1 MLIAVAVSG
10 FVVYKFWFSA
20 KPDAEDVKP
29 VYTKLELTHVDLPEE
44 MVKFSFDHFPQL
56 YEALIT
62 FNREMELFEAE
73 IARID
78 EIAAQYPD
86 QKKIA
91 DKEKKIWVKTKETLK
106 KSFIKIE
113 KPVKET
119 YVLFRVNQET
129 GLLSIREKNK
139 ELTAAAQAALIPA
152 QEMTQKLKQVETA
165 PDGLIQGTIY
175 KLKKKFL

>member
-29 VYTKLELTHVDLPEE
+29 VYEEIELAHVDLPEE
-44 MVKFSFDHFPQL
+44 MVKFSFDHFPEL
-56 YEALIT
+56 YDALIT

-78 EIAAQYPD
+78 EIAARYPD
-86 QKKIA
+86 QKKIT
-91 DKEKKIWVKTKETLK
+91 DKEKKVWVKTKESLK

-119 YVLFRVNQET
+119 YVLFRVNKEA
-129 GLLSIREKNK
+129 GLLLIKEKNK
-139 ELTAAAQAALIPA
+139 ELTEAAQTALIPA
-152 QEMTQKLKQVETA
+152 QEMTQKLKQMEKA
-165 PDGLIQGTIY
+165 PDGLIKGTVY